1 MRRAVR
7 ETIVEGISQNRTP
20 QAIALDLVGRKSKV
34 TGLRQNGLIG
44 LTPAQAQS
52 TLKIRN
58 ALLTGDPEGLS
69 AYLGMKLRDKRYT
82 AVVEAVRRNGWDA
95 ALEAYN
101 KRRTVKV
108 TKAELIATLMADHKS
123 RALMFRA
130 DLIAE
135 NETLT
140 ALRAG
145 RHEGYLQLLES
156 GTVSEDQIERTWDAT
171 GDKRTRP
178 DHMAMEGQKVTGLSA
193 PFVAPDGSRLMFPG
207 DTSLG
212 ASAKQTIRCRCIE
225 RIRIRYIR

>member
-1 MRRAVR
+1 MRQAVR

-34 TGLRQNGLIG
+34 TGLRENGLIG
-44 LTPAQAQS
+44 LTPAQSQT

-58 ALLTGDPEGLS
+58 ALLTGDREGLGD
-69 AYLGMKLRDKRYT
+69 YLGMKLRDKRYT

-123 RALMFRA
+123 RALRFRA

-156 GTVSEDQIERTWDAT
+156 GAVSEDQIERSWDAT
-171 GDKRTRP
+171 GDKRTRL
-178 DHMAMEGQKVTGLSA
+178 DHLAMEGQKVTGLSA

-212 ASAKQTIRCRCIE
+212 ATAKQTIRCRCFE

>member
-1 MRRAVR
+1 MRQAVR
-7 ETIVEGISQNRTP
+7 ETIVAGISQNRTP
-20 QAIALDLVGRKSKV
+20 QAIALDLIGRKSKV
-34 TGLRQNGLIG
+34 TGLRENGLIG
-44 LTPAQAQS
+44 LTPAQAQT

-58 ALLTGDPEGLS
+58 ALLTGDREGLS
-69 AYLGMKLRDKRYT
+69 DYLGMKLRDKRYT

-123 RALMFRA
+123 RALRFRA

-156 GTVSEDQIERTWDAT
+156 GTVSEDQVERSWDAT

-178 DHMAMEGQKVTGLSA
+178 DHMAMEGQKVIGLSA
-193 PFVAPDGSRLMFPG
+193 PFIAPDGSRLMFPG

-212 ASAKQTIRCRCIE
+212 ASAKQTIRCRCFE

>member
-1 MRRAVR
+1 MRQAVR

-34 TGLRQNGLIG
+34 TGLRENGLIG
-44 LTPAQAQS
+44 LTPAQSQT

-58 ALLTGDPEGLS
+58 ALLTGDREGLGD
-69 AYLGMKLRDKRYT
+69 YLGMKLRDKRYT

-123 RALMFRA
+123 RALRFRA

-156 GTVSEDQIERTWDAT
+156 GAVSEDQIERSWDAT
-171 GDKRTRP
+171 GDKRTRL
-178 DHMAMEGQKVTGLSA
+178 DHLAMEGQKLTGLSA

-212 ASAKQTIRCRCIE
+212 ATAKQTIRCRCFE